1 MAIGPALAL
10 AVVLGCSG
18 ATPTPS
24 PSSAPATPSP
34 SVSALTQSSTAAGS
48 SSLLKPQALG
58 TVDGAPLGYM
68 EYLPPGY
75 GDGSARPLLLAFH
88 GSGESGTGDTGSLYK
103 LVGTGV
109 PWVMVHDR
117 WPLDR
122 PFVVLAPQHDDS
134 GDEACTTSDE
144 VNDFLDFALK
154 HYQVD
159 PTGVYLTGYSCGAVG
174 VWDYLGDHTNEAVA
188 AAVPIAGDGRPA
200 IEKAGCDLGKVPI
213 WAFHGDLDGSMDP
226 AGSEIPINTLKS
238 CTDPPPVDAEL
249 TMFANQGHLVW
260 DQIYDTTLGSGID
273 IYSWLLGHAK
283 R

>member
-213 WAFHGDLDGSMDP
+213 WAFHRRS
-226 AGSEIPINTLKS
+226 
-238 CTDPPPVDAEL
+238 
-249 TMFANQGHLVW
+249 
-260 DQIYDTTLGSGID
+260 
-273 IYSWLLGHAK
+273 
-283 R
+283 